1 MTGMLN
7 AQDIIRRANQPADV
21 PIDFYVE
28 ASLNRGSAVFRS
40 PAQYEI
46 LKSKLLTLPPGEAVR
61 TVLLVGSAA
70 GDGVSTTAMNLA
82 GAMARGSQRKVVLL
96 DTNLASPGLYDF
108 IQSEPVRGLTDI
120 VYDNLEQVPFLKLG
134 SDNLYALPAGR
145 KRMNPIELFQSDKF
159 DRLLSL
165 VRNRFDYV
173 FLDAPPVL
181 GFPESLV
188 LSARVDAVILV
199 VRSGSTRLE
208 VALKAKETLEDA
220 GAKLLGVVINR
231 RRYHI
236 PDRIYRFLF
245 KRT

>member
-7 AQDIIRRANQPADV
+7 APDIVRRANQPADV
-21 PIDFYVE
+21 PKDFYVE
-28 ASLNRGSAVFRS
+28 ASLNRKPPVFRS
-40 PAQYEI
+40 PEQYEI
-46 LKSKLLTLPPGEAVR
+46 LKSKLLTLAPGEAVR

-82 GAMARGSQRKVVLL
+82 GAMARDSQRKVVLL
-96 DTNLASPGLYDF
+96 DTNLASPGLHDF
-108 IQSEPVRGLTDI
+108 IQSEPVLGLTDI

-181 GFPESLV
+181 GFPESLI
-188 LSARVDAVILV
+188 LSSRVDAVILV

-208 VALKAKETLEDA
+208 VALKARETLEKA
-220 GAKLLGVVINR
+220 GAKILGVVINR

-236 PDRIYRFLF
+236 PDRIYRLLF
-245 KRT
+245 KRS